1 MNSYLKRL
9 IKCCAGN
16 KKVHWMILTSLLM
29 FQVFEEEASSWEEKL
44 NRILALFDVW
54 IDVQRR

>member
-1 MNSYLKRL
+1 MVCGKDNGARL
-9 IKCCAGN
+9 QFVAKQAA
-16 KKVHWMILTSLLM
+16 H

>member
-1 MNSYLKRL
+1 
-9 IKCCAGN
+9 
-16 KKVHWMILTSLLM
+16 MILTSLLM